1 MKIERDQV
9 RILSGVRWAATLGSP
24 ITLQI
29 ANRDWENWKS
39 TMAVGAP
46 EPGAAAK
53 QVTRPRPGHAD
64 LAGAMKYG
72 HRDIRNVLERSS
84 ARETTARV
92 AVAGVAK
99 RLLAEFGVTILS
111 HITQIGGV
119 RIAADLDVTWD
130 ELARRAEASEVRCA
144 DPAAAAAM
152 IAAIDAAKEK
162 GDTLGGVFEVVALGC
177 PVGLGSYVQWDRRL
191 DGRLAQAFCSIQAIK
206 GCELGLG
213 FETARRPGSAVHDE
227 ILFDA
232 ESGFKRKTNNAGG
245 LEGGV
250 TNGQPVVVR
259 GVMIIPVNLGS
270 RSYRIIVESGAL
282 DTVGAR
288 LAELRVGSRTA
299 LVSDAAIL
307 RLYGKAVARSLESA
321 GFTVTTVEVPAGE
334 AAKTL
339 GVAERCWDAL
349 LAAGLDRTSTVLALG
364 GGAVGDVAGFVAATY
379 MRGVNIVQLPTTV
392 LAMVDASSGGK
403 TAINHPTA
411 KNLIGAFHQPRLVL
425 CDPTTTRTLSQ
436 REFSSGLAEI
446 VKHGIVLDAAYFAEV
461 ERDAAA
467 LCARDLPVVE
477 RIIGG
482 SCRLKAGIVERDERE
497 SELRHVLNYGHTI
510 GHALEAVTGYARFA
524 HGEAVALGIVAEA
537 RLARRLGIGS
547 DETVARQERLLASVG
562 LPVRAP
568 AIDADEVLAAITRD
582 KKARDGRVPFVLA
595 PRIGAFQ
602 LAYDVSPDLIRAALR
617 ELGP

>member
-1 MKIERDQV
+1 
-9 RILSGVRWAATLGSP
+9 
-24 ITLQI
+24 
-29 ANRDWENWKS
+29 
-39 TMAVGAP
+39 
-46 EPGAAAK
+46 
-53 QVTRPRPGHAD
+53 
-64 LAGAMKYG
+64 
-72 HRDIRNVLERSS
+72 
-84 ARETTARV
+84 
-92 AVAGVAK
+92 
-99 RLLAEFGVTILS
+99 
-111 HITQIGGV
+111 
-119 RIAADLDVTWD
+119 
-130 ELARRAEASEVRCA
+130 
-144 DPAAAAAM
+144 
-152 IAAIDAAKEK
+152 
-162 GDTLGGVFEVVALGC
+162 
-177 PVGLGSYVQWDRRL
+177 
-191 DGRLAQAFCSIQAIK
+191 
-206 GCELGLG
+206 
-213 FETARRPGSAVHDE
+213 
-227 ILFDA
+227 
-232 ESGFKRKTNNAGG
+232 
-245 LEGGV
+245 
-250 TNGQPVVVR
+250 
-259 GVMIIPVNLGS
+259 MIIPVNLGS
-270 RSYRIIVESGAL
+270 RSYRIVVESGAL

-307 RLYGKAVARSLESA
+307 RLYGKAVGQSLESA
-321 GFTVTTVEVPAGE
+321 GFSVATVEVPAGE

-339 GVAERCWDAL
+339 AVAERCWDAL

-446 VKHGIVLDAAYFAEV
+446 VKHGI
-461 ERDAAA
+461 
-467 LCARDLPVVE
+467 
-477 RIIGG
+477 
-482 SCRLKAGIVERDERE
+482 
-497 SELRHVLNYGHTI
+497 
-510 GHALEAVTGYARFA
+510 
-524 HGEAVALGIVAEA
+524 
-537 RLARRLGIGS
+537 GS